1 MKHFSGYGSFM
12 LFVAL
17 KTHFTKPSYDF
28 FRMNGKLRVSKDAYL
43 RRNDKSFFEKMARD
57 YNASELRDFYLANLI
72 EEKQYITDMVDDEAK
87 RTYTDY
93 LRRRQSLSYNYT
105 NDLDRTFRKGLRE
118 PFIVSDTAYPSIV
131 LDFLRKEISIETMVI
146 LDDFLG
152 YTSKFDQYYD
162 GDIIWGKV
170 SRKISKYRPFLDY
183 DKPKMKDILKNVMT
197 K

>member
-28 FRMNGKLRVSKDAYL
+28 FRMNGKLRISKDAYL

-57 YNASELRDFYLANLI
+57 YNASELRDFYIANLI

-93 LRRRQSLSYNYT
+93 LRRRQSLSYSYT

-118 PFIVSDTAYPSIV
+118 PFIVSDAAYPFIV
-131 LDFLRKEISIETMVI
+131 LLFLRKEISIETMVI

-152 YTSKFDQYYD
+152 YTTKFDNHYD